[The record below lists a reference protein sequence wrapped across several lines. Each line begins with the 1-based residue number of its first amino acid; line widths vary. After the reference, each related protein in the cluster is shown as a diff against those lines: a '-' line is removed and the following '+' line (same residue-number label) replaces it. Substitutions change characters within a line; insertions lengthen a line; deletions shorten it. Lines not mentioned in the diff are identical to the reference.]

1 VIIPLWAPFALLAAV
16 CAVVPRPAWMRDVDW
31 VFAGVWLTIIVS
43 GVCFWLGVVWLIEAA
58 VS

>member
-1 VIIPLWAPFALLAAV
+1 
-16 CAVVPRPAWMRDVDW
+16 